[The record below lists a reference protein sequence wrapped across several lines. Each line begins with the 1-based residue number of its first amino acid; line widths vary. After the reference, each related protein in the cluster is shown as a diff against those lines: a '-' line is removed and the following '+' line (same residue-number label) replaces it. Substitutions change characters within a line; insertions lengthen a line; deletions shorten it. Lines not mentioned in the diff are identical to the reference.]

1 MISLEESTKNHL
13 ISVLNQNVPMKTIT
27 KKELADKLG
36 SPNLT
41 VVNVLAT
48 TKPAGA
54 DKAYESYENIHIKG
68 SISIPRSELETG
80 RWKELNPSKEV
91 VVHCSSN
98 ACSASKKASE
108 FLEVKGFKVKAYEG
122 GLKEWAEA
130 GLPMEGKL
138 TPQQYL
144 AEKYKEPE
152 PMAATAS

>member
-13 ISVLNQNVPMKTIT
+13 ISVSNQNVPMKTIT

-54 DKAYESYENIHIKG
+54 DKAYE
-68 SISIPRSELETG
+68 
-80 RWKELNPSKEV
+80 
-91 VVHCSSN
+91 
-98 ACSASKKASE
+98 
-108 FLEVKGFKVKAYEG
+108 G